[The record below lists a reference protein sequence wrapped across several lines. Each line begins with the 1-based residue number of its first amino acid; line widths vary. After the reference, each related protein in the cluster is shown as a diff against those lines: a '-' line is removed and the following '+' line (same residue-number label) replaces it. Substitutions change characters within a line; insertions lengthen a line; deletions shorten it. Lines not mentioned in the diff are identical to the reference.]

1 MKRTAAF
8 TLTEILVALAVLGT
22 VMAVIIPS
30 YNNTRKVSF
39 DTATTNCHKVIFTE
53 LTAYRARNGSYPS
66 NISALSGD
74 VTEACGQ
81 AGVQVTGHN
90 PDAPG
95 PPAKNATGNGVVT
108 PYGNSFILY
117 TWHPGGTKTVLSS
130 PYEGVRMRDL
140 PYP

>member
-39 DTATTNCHKVIFTE
+39 DTANTNCHKVIFTE
-53 LTAYRARNGSYPS
+53 LTAYRARNGSYPA

-81 AGVQVTGHN
+81 AGVQVTGYR
-90 PDAPG
+90 PDFPVR
-95 PPAKNATGNGVVT
+95 NDTGDGIVT

-130 PYEGVRMRDL
+130 PYEGLRMRDI